1 MNRKLNTRAT
11 ARLYAITCVAC
22 IVWLAQSL
30 VEAESDGT
38 IGHWSTIVFALC
50 LLVVIAWTGYNAF
63 TGWNKDDAEN
73 DEAGT
78 PSKR

>member
-1 MNRKLNTRAT
+1 MNLKLNARAT

-22 IVWLAQSL
+22 VVWLAQSL

-38 IGHWSTIVFALC
+38 ITHWSTIVFALC
-50 LLVVIAWTGYNAF
+50 LLVVIAWTGYSAF
-63 TGWNKDDAEN
+63 TGWNKTDEQDDA
-73 DEAGT
+73 DK